1 MAQNGIKQK
10 RSTGSAPLKELEY
23 LSYQLFHL
31 SLQFPKYGQQN
42 QQLGKQN
49 TVR

>member
-1 MAQNGIKQK
+1 MAQNGIKQQ
-10 RSTGSAPLKELEY
+10 RSTPGAPLKELEY

-31 SLQFPKYGQQN
+31 LLQFSQYWQQN

-49 TVR
+49 AIR